1 VGIVTWI
8 KTIPPAQADS
18 ELRRCYVDVYALHP
32 PEYAQPVA
40 ATSRPDGSTDSITKA
55 HSLIPQAM
63 RHAMS
68 AYGVL
73 LAPDLPLTR
82 RQHEMIATVV
92 SSLNRCF
99 Y

>member
-1 VGIVTWI
+1 MTWI
-8 KTIPPAQADS
+8 PIVPPSAADEALGRCYES
-18 ELRRCYVDVYALHP
+18 IYAAYPGEYHTDVDALRR
-32 PEYAQPVA
+32 
-40 ATSRPDGSTDSITKA
+40 TDGGSDSIVAA
-55 HSLIPQAM
+55 HSLIPEAM

-68 AYGVL
+68 AYAAL
-73 LAPDLPLTR
+73 LAPDLPLSR